1 MRTKSPAILELRDL
15 EGQRFW
21 AAMVTLVGL
30 AIAVYG
36 VGELIKTT
44 DTSLDQVS
52 ELTQRV
58 EHLSKPTVAASPSEP
73 AKT

>member
-1 MRTKSPAILELRDL
+1 MRTKSPAILDLRDL

-21 AAMVTLVGL
+21 AAMMIFAGLVL
-30 AIAVYG
+30 AVYG
-36 VGELIKTT
+36 VGSLMKTT